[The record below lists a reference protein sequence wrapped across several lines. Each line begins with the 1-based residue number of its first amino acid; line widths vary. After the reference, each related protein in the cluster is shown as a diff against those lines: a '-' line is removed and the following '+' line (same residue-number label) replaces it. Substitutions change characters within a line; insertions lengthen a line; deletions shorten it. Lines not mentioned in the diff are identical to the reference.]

1 MTDKPIITIGIDPG
15 YAITGWAVISKNKNN
30 IEVLDYGV
38 VETHKDEK
46 FSKRLEIIYKEITKI
61 IKKYKPTTGGIEQLY
76 FAKNTTTALNVGHAR
91 GVIMLALEQ
100 NNVNL
105 KEYTPLQIKQATASY
120 GRADKK
126 QMQRMIQNI
135 LKLPELPQ
143 PDDAADALAIAWM
156 RSEDNIDLN

>member
-1 MTDKPIITIGIDPG
+1 MTDKPTITIGIDPG
-15 YAITGWAVISKNKNN
+15 YAIVGWAIISKYKNKL
-30 IEVLDYGV
+30 ETLDYGV
-38 VETHKDEK
+38 IETHKDEK
-46 FSKRLEIIYKEITKI
+46 FSKRLEIIYTEINKT

-91 GVIMLALEQ
+91 GVIMLVLEQ
-100 NNVNL
+100 NNINI
-105 KEYTPLQIKQATASY
+105 KEYTPLQIKQSIASY

-126 QMQRMIQNI
+126 QMQKMIQNI
-135 LKLPELPQ
+135 LKLPKLPQ